1 MRPAALAQRL
11 ASLLSLGVL
20 ACSIEVGPPR
30 GDRARAGGPTEV
42 LVYTSMYQSVIDA
55 FGPYLERA
63 LPDVKVSFYR
73 AGSEKIALRLEAE
86 RKAGATSAD
95 LLLVSDPFYYQ
106 RLVDEG
112 ALLPYVSPHA
122 LRHPRETL
130 DLDGHF
136 TTARVSTM
144 ALVYNPAALGKTPP
158 PRTYADLAEPRYQG
172 KAAIPDPLMS
182 GTSFVTIAF
191 LAEKYGWGF
200 FERLRRNGVADAGGN
215 SAVLEKVER
224 GEHALGLVCW
234 ENVVQVRRKGS
245 PVIAVE
251 PADGAITIPGHV
263 AILRGSRN
271 AEAARRVI
279 DAMLAPEGQRLV
291 VGGDMH
297 SVDPRVGAPEGLPAF
312 AELLARGQRWS
323 PEFIVRT
330 SRRAAEIK
338 QTYERVMRR

>member
-1 MRPAALAQRL
+1 MRLASFAQRL
-11 ASLLSLGVL
+11 APLVL
-20 ACSIEVGPPR
+20 ACSPGCSIEVGPPR
-30 GDRARAGGPTEV
+30 QERSTSGGPAEV

-55 FGPYLERA
+55 FGPHLARV

-86 RKAGATSAD
+86 RKAGAPSAD

-106 RLVDEG
+106 RLAEQG

-144 ALVYNPAALGKTPP
+144 ALVYNPAALGQDAP
-158 PRTYADLAEPRYQG
+158 PRTYTDLAEPRYRG
-172 KAAIPDPLMS
+172 RAAIPDPLMS
-182 GTSFVTIAF
+182 GTSFVTVAF
-191 LAEKYGWGF
+191 LVEKYGWGF
-200 FERLRRNGVADAGGN
+200 FERLRRNAVADAGGN
-215 SAVLEKVER
+215 SAVLEKIER
-224 GEHALGLVCW
+224 GEHAVGLVCW

-245 PVIAVE
+245 PVVAVE
-251 PADGAITIPGHV
+251 PADGAVTIPGHV
-263 AILRGSRN
+263 AILRGSRRVD
-271 AEAARRVI
+271 AARRVI
-279 DAMLAPEGQRLV
+279 DAMLSPEGQRLV
-291 VGGDMH
+291 VAGDMH
-297 SVDPRVGAPEGLPAF
+297 SVDPRVGPPEGLPAF
-312 AELLARGQRWS
+312 SDLLARGPRWS

-338 QTYERVMRR
+338 QAYERVMRR